1 MFFLKREEQTQ
12 IRILIGIVLTIGIL
26 YIFLTPN
33 HVPLKKAVIT
43 TKDDFE
49 VDFVEKDESISNMED
64 ISQVGKATPNKIFIN
79 KSPFEDLL
87 CAPGIGRKIAA
98 QIIEERNLCPFYDWR
113 NFQDRI
119 KGISDLQLEVLK
131 DSGVR
136 LNPPEN

>member
-1 MFFLKREEQTQ
+1 MFFLKREEQIQ
-12 IRILIGIVLTIGIL
+12 LRILVGIVLTTGIL
-26 YIFLTPN
+26 YVFFAPN
-33 HVPLKKAVIT
+33 HVPLKKAAIA
-43 TKDDFE
+43 TKDDLDVTLKANEYNITTNE
-49 VDFVEKDESISNMED
+49 VR
-64 ISQVGKATPNKIFIN
+64 QLGKATPNKIFLN

-98 QIIEERNLCPFYDWR
+98 QIIEERNISPFYDWR

-119 KGISDLQLEVLK
+119 KGISSLLIEVLK